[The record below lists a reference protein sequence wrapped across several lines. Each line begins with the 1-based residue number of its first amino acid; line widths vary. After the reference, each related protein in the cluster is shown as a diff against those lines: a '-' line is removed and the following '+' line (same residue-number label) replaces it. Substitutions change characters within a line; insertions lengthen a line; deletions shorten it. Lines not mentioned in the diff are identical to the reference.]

1 MKKIIILCLLCLS
14 MVGCRNQKK
23 TVASNENET
32 SQLISTDDSWGIE
45 LYVEEATSTSLT
57 LVCSQHG
64 GQITGELQ
72 TGEKYWIE
80 KIEDE
85 KWVELQ
91 TSEKPVWESSALSI
105 KTEAL
110 TSWKIDWQ
118 DLYGELSQ
126 GQYRIGKEIDDLREA
141 ADYDEKTYYAEFTI
155 Q

>member
-14 MVGCRNQKK
+14 VVGCRNQKK
-23 TVASNENET
+23 TVISNENEKP
-32 SQLISTDDSWGIE
+32 QLISTDDSWGIE
-45 LYVEEATSTSLT
+45 LYVEKASNTSLT

-64 GQITGELQ
+64 GEITGELQ

-80 KIEDE
+80 KWEDE

-91 TSEKPVWESSALSI
+91 TPEKPVWESTALSI
-105 KTEAL
+105 KTEDL
-110 TSWKIDWQ
+110 TSWNINWQ